1 MEWMATIT
9 GDHAGYPGFG
19 DLGDLGDFLQKMGKN
34 LGEQK
39 FAHLSASNFC
49 SRIETFVFSLL

>member
-9 GDHAGYPGFG
+9 GDHGGYPGGFG
-19 DLGDLGDFLQKMGKN
+19 SFSPKKEKN

-39 FAHLSASNFC
+39 FARLSM
-49 SRIETFVFSLL
+49 